1 MSPPHRARAATP
13 TSVTCLG
20 LRTPAPCPKGTAWKS
35 WGWWQGETG
44 AAWPAGWG
52 PGREEAATGKVW
64 PEPLEPAAGRKESPG
79 GPHPRQSVPGGQKA
93 RALGRTSPAS
103 GDPGMSFETEGQA
116 LSLIIRGSGW
126 RLSHGSLCPRACGNW
141 LLSLGSVGFQ
151 TGPSVCHHP

>member
-1 MSPPHRARAATP
+1 MVGGGGREKLEQH
-13 TSVTCLG
+13 G
-20 LRTPAPCPKGTAWKS
+20 Q
-35 WGWWQGETG
+35 QG
-44 AAWPAGWG
+44 G

-93 RALGRTSPAS
+93 RALGRTSPSS

-126 RLSHGSLCPRACGNW
+126 RFSHGSLCPRACGNW